1 MKVQFKAISNE
12 FVPTKANS
20 SDIGYD
26 FKAHSIYRPDLKIDT
41 TEWEETRIN
50 PNTSKIFG
58 TGFNVTLPEMVEI
71 PVPTSAKSKEEV
83 EPIKLIP
90 CSQIQSRSG
99 LGFKTSVVA
108 FNGQIDNTYNK
119 EILVKL
125 TNESA
130 HVRTIKKGEKIGQL
144 RIDFIPF
151 TEAEAIIVKSLEEL
165 QEGSRGGF
173 GSTGK

>member
-1 MKVQFKAISNE
+1 MKVQFKAISE
-12 FVPTKANS
+12 DFIPVKANS
-20 SDIGYD
+20 SDTGYD
-26 FKAHSIYRPDLKIDT
+26 FKAHSIYSPNLKIDT
-41 TEWEETRIN
+41 DDWSKVSIN

-58 TGFNVTLPEMVEI
+58 TGFNITLPEMVEI
-71 PVPTSAKSKEEV
+71 PIPTKSKSDEV

-99 LGFKTSVVA
+99 LGFKHSVTV

-119 EILVKL
+119 EILVRL

-130 HVRTIKKGEKIGQL
+130 NIVTINKGDKIGQL

-151 TEAEAIIVKSLEEL
+151 TESEAVIVKSLADL
-165 QEGSRGGF
+165 QEGSRSGF